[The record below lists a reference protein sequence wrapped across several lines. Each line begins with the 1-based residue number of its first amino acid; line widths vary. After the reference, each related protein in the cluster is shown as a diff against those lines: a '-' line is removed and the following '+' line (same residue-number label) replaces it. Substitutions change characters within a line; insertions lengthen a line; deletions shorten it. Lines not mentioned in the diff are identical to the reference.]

1 METARIYVGTY
12 AKYNSGSIAGA
23 WIDLEPFAGDRDGFF
38 TAAAKLHA
46 NEADPELMFQDY
58 EGFPPAYYNESGA
71 SEALFEWLE
80 LDEYERDLLA
90 VYLDATGYADASL
103 EDAQDH
109 FMGTYD
115 SPEDW
120 AAQWLEDTGSLGEVP
135 EHLRNYIDY
144 EAFARDARYDG
155 TTFHRHNGDVW
166 VFSA

>member
-38 TAAAKLHA
+38 AAAAKLHA

-58 EGFPPAYYNESGA
+58 EGFPSAFYNESSA
-71 SEALFEWLE
+71 PEALFEWLDMDD
-80 LDEYERDLLA
+80 DERELLA

-103 EDAQDH
+103 EDAQDR
-109 FMGTYD
+109 FMGTYN

-120 AAQWLEDTGSLGEVP
+120 AAEWLENSGEIP

-144 EAFARDARYDG
+144 EAYVRDAQYEG
-155 TTFHRHNGDVW
+155 ITFHRHNGDVW